1 MCVCGVGLVFAPLVM
16 ITVKWLSSKINKGG
30 STDEQREMLSCHTP
44 FRNYYQVRLDVAIEE
59 WNISV
64 WESAFD
70 HNRSFWMSMNTFQ
83 YNCIHSVWVYFCPFN
98 TTNKGIWNQHPL
110 LISIDSPYLWQ
121 SPFVCKKKKRQ
132 QKKNQMNISTTQSTT
147 LFSTSIPWNAEEYAD
162 DFSAPNQ
169 WTCTRINI
177 LEIDMRYSATATKRK
192 KEKRKKKK
200 QHANGSRLYCRGDN

>member
-121 SPFVCKKKKRQ
+121 SPFVCKKKKD
-132 QKKNQMNISTTQSTT
+132 N
-147 LFSTSIPWNAEEYAD
+147 
-162 DFSAPNQ
+162 
-169 WTCTRINI
+169 
-177 LEIDMRYSATATKRK
+177 RK
-192 KEKRKKKK
+192 KTRWIYRPHNRPHCSQLRYHGMPKNMLTIF
-200 QHANGSRLYCRGDN
+200 QLQINGLAHE